1 MSRGSTSTS
10 SQKWENIGVVEKYLV
25 GVVYL
30 PASQGA
36 NSDIYK
42 KMKKQVKRKKTYFL
56 QNSEMSQEE
65 FFNNSTIFSEE
76 INFSTQSGGQA
87 DVTFSV
93 TKTRLTH
100 PGPKQPPLN
109 QLPLSLGLVYT

>member
-42 KMKKQVKRKKTYFL
+42 KMKKQAEGKEKKKYFL
-56 QNSEMSQEE
+56 QNSEMTQKE
-65 FFNNSTIFSEE
+65 FFNNSTTFPQRHKFQHTVW
-76 INFSTQSGGQA
+76 NA
-87 DVTFSV
+87 D
-93 TKTRLTH
+93 
-100 PGPKQPPLN
+100 QM
-109 QLPLSLGLVYT
+109 LPSL